1 MKCQK
6 RNKKTEA
13 RLLSF
18 TVALLIYSKGY
29 THHIY
34 TERERESEGEEGG
47 SVKWEGGQG

>member
-34 TERERESEGEEGG
+34 RERERVRGEREG
-47 SVKWEGGQG
+47 V